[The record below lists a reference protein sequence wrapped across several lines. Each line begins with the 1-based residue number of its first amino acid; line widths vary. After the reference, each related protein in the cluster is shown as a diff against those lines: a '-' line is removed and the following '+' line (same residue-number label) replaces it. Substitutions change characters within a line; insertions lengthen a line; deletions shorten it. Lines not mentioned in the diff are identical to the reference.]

1 MMDNEWNA
9 EDSLDWLDKTLR
21 GFEQLGIMMEE
32 SDRDM
37 HATASLLY
45 DSVGQGLEE
54 VSNLKTYVA
63 SRKGNSQLKSRRHGH
78 E

>member
-1 MMDNEWNA
+1 MEDEWNV
-9 EDSLDWLDKTLR
+9 EDTLDWLEKTLH
-21 GFEQLGIMMEE
+21 GFEQLGILMEE

-45 DSVGQGLEE
+45 DSVGKGLEE
-54 VSNLKTYVA
+54 VNNLKVYVT
-63 SRKGNSQLKSRRHGH
+63 SRKGNSQPKSRRHGH

>member
-1 MMDNEWNA
+1 MDEEWNA
-9 EDSLDWLDKTLR
+9 EDSLVWLEKTLH

-54 VSNLKTYVA
+54 VNNLKVYVA
-63 SRKGNSQLKSRRHGH
+63 SRKGNSQPKSRRHGY